1 MSETNSHSIT
11 EQELNTL
18 EDQVEALID
27 SCSHLREENRI
38 LRGHQ
43 ETLQHE
49 KAELLKKNNMA
60 KTRVDAMITRL
71 KSLEANT

>member
-1 MSETNSHSIT
+1 MSDSNSHNIT
-11 EQELNTL
+11 EQELDIL
-18 EDQVEALID
+18 EQQVETLIN

-43 ETLQHE
+43 ETLQQE
-49 KAELLKKNNMA
+49 RAELLKKNSTA
-60 KTRVDAMITRL
+60 RTRVDAMITRL